1 MRTLLLAGAAA
12 LSLAA
17 CTSSGTDAGTGA
29 TAGATPG
36 TGGLI
41 NVNISDIRAEIAK
54 DLDIALENVPITVQL
69 PVSVAADV
77 CGVNVNLL
85 SVQIDTAGNTCTATT
100 TSPALVQAVENQ
112 IAATGTATG

>member
-1 MRTLLLAGAAA
+1 MRKLLLAGAAA

-17 CTSSGTDAGTGA
+17 CTSSGTDAGTGTA
-29 TAGATPG
+29 TAAAPG

-54 DLDIALENVPITVQL
+54 NVNVALENVPITVQL
-69 PVSVAADV
+69 PVTVAADV

-85 SVQIDTAGNTCTATT
+85 SVQINTADNTCTATT
-100 TSPALVQAVENQ
+100 TSPALEQAVVNQ
-112 IAATGTATG
+112 INAAA

>member
-1 MRTLLLAGAAA
+1 MRKLLLAGVAAV
-12 LSLAA
+12 SLAA
-17 CTSSGTDAGTGA
+17 CTSSGTDSGTGT
-29 TAGATPG
+29 TAGMAPTS
-36 TGGLI
+36 GGLI

-69 PVSVAADV
+69 PVTAAADV

-85 SVQIDTAGNTCTATT
+85 SIQVNTAGNTCTATT

-112 IAATGTATG
+112 IAATG

>member
-1 MRTLLLAGAAA
+1 MRKLLLAGAAA

-17 CTSSGTDAGTGA
+17 CTSAGTDTGTG
-29 TAGATPG
+29 TAAAPG

-54 DLDIALENVPITVQL
+54 NVDVALENVPITVQL
-69 PVSVAADV
+69 PVTVAADV

-85 SVQIDTAGNTCTATT
+85 SVQINTAGNTCTATT
-100 TSPALVQAVENQ
+100 TSPALEQAVVNQ
-112 IAATGTATG
+112 INAAG

>member
-1 MRTLLLAGAAA
+1 MRKLLLAGAAA

-17 CTSSGTDAGTGA
+17 CTSAGTDSGAGTA
-29 TAGATPG
+29 ATPG

-54 DLDIALENVPITVQL
+54 NVDVALENVPITVQL
-69 PVSVAADV
+69 PVTVAADV

-85 SVQIDTAGNTCTATT
+85 SVQINTAGNTCTATT
-100 TSPALVQAVENQ
+100 TSPALEQAVVNQ
-112 IAATGTATG
+112 MNATG